1 MNNTRLSYSQFA
13 DQMCVSCPQIVVL
26 KQNSFFETQYIT
38 MGCGLGHK
46 SGSSQNEGDS
56 HGATPDRP
64 RPHLEIPP
72 QESSSQRHDISSKQ
86 LRHPKG
92 FASGSRSGQHTATT
106 PTSKK
111 SCRKSALLS
120 KPHHGALPAHKPES
134 SFFGRFFYFVVS
146 RVVKV
151 NDKIFQLSAKQSR
164 AKPPMAM
171 HQSPSQASII
181 RHTAT
186 CPPSSAGCSVN
197 DYAHKNG
204 SNLGLSQQV
213 PVIVE
218 DGLLVPMEA
227 PKHNAPYSTA
237 RQPSYRQGEEI
248 PLRDAGRFS
257 ARELRDIETGS
268 LSMNIKAFEGPPPE
282 KFRFEGEGERVKT
295 YGGTSQIMSSLP
307 IYAAPECRPS
317 ASNPVTYR
325 YLELHAIS
333 GWSQRGAL
341 SIGFSVSDCDES
353 FDSNSN
359 RLAIRGENGSLY
371 YNDILLGDLL
381 MSPFTWG
388 SIGLGLLLV
397 YNEEAS
403 TATAPVIDVNI
414 FHTRQGQLIETIS
427 LDRNT
432 VGFDGHHDL
441 FVDLQTVD
449 KVEFEVV
456 FERDWCVYKPVDQ
469 A

>member
-1 MNNTRLSYSQFA
+1 
-13 DQMCVSCPQIVVL
+13 
-26 KQNSFFETQYIT
+26 
-38 MGCGLGHK
+38 MGCGLGRK

-56 HGATPDRP
+56 HGATPNRP

-72 QESSSQRHDISSKQ
+72 QESSSQRHNIFSKQ

-92 FASGSRSGQHTATT
+92 FATGPRSGQHTVTT

-111 SCRKSALLS
+111 SCRRSALSS
-120 KPHHGALPAHKPES
+120 KPHYGALPAHKPES
-134 SFFGRFFYFVVS
+134 SFFGRFFYFVKS
-146 RVVKV
+146 RVTKV
-151 NDKIFQLSAKQSR
+151 NNTIFQLSAKQ
-164 AKPPMAM
+164 APTKPPMAM

-186 CPPSSAGCSVN
+186 CPPSSAGCFIS
-197 DYAHKNG
+197 DSAHNNG
-204 SNLGLSQQV
+204 SDLGLLQQV

-227 PKHNAPYSTA
+227 PNHNAPHSTVG
-237 RQPSYRQGEEI
+237 QPSYMQGEKV
-248 PLRDAGRFS
+248 PLRNASRFS
-257 ARELRDIETGS
+257 ARELRDIECGS
-268 LSMNIKAFEGPPPE
+268 ISMEITAFEGPQPE

-307 IYAAPECRPS
+307 FYAAPECRPS

-333 GWSQRGAL
+333 GWSQRGGL
-341 SIGFSVSDCDES
+341 SIGFSVSDCDEN
-353 FDSNSN
+353 FESNTS

-414 FHTRQGQLIETIS
+414 IHTRQGQLIETIR
-427 LDRNT
+427 LDRNI

-456 FERDWCVYKPVDQ
+456 FERDWCVYKPVEQ

>member
-1 MNNTRLSYSQFA
+1 
-13 DQMCVSCPQIVVL
+13 
-26 KQNSFFETQYIT
+26 

-46 SGSSQNEGDS
+46 SGLASSQSEGDS

-72 QESSSQRHDISSKQ
+72 QESSSQHQTFSSRQ
-86 LRHPKG
+86 LRHLKG
-92 FASGSRSGQHTATT
+92 FASGSRSGPHTATT
-106 PTSKK
+106 PTSQK
-111 SCRKSALLS
+111 SCHRSALSS
-120 KPHHGALPAHKPES
+120 KPHHGALPAHKPVS
-134 SFFGRFFYFVVS
+134 SFFGRFFYFVKS
-146 RVVKV
+146 RVTKV
-151 NDKIFQLSAKQSR
+151 NDKIFQRSAKQSR

-186 CPPSSAGCSVN
+186 CPPSSAGCSIS
-197 DYAHKNG
+197 DSAHNNG
-204 SNLGLSQQV
+204 SNLGLPQQV

-227 PKHNAPYSTA
+227 PNLNAPHSTV
-237 RQPSYRQGEEI
+237 RQPSYTQGEKK
-248 PLRDAGRFS
+248 PLRDVSRFS
-257 ARELRDIETGS
+257 TRELRDIESGS
-268 LSMNIKAFEGPPPE
+268 ISMEVTAFEGPPPE

-307 IYAAPECRPS
+307 FYAAPECRPS

-325 YLELHAIS
+325 YLEVHAIS

-341 SIGFSVSDCDES
+341 SIGFSVSDCDEN
-353 FDSNSN
+353 FESNSS
-359 RLAIRGENGSLY
+359 RLAIRGESGSLY

-397 YNEEAS
+397 YDEEAS
-403 TATAPVIDVNI
+403 TPTTPVIDVNI
-414 FHTRQGQLIETIS
+414 FHTRQGQLIETIK

-432 VGFDGHHDL
+432 VGFDGDHDL

-456 FERDWCVYKPVDQ
+456 FERDWCVYKPVNEP
-469 A
+469 